1 MSWLTRLGSVL
12 GLKSTPEGAYHPGP
26 YFIHGKGWLPH
37 DEGQY
42 LNFWQMD
49 YDPVAG
55 GSSAMVEA
63 CVSAYAQTIAM
74 CPFAHWLERP
84 IEDGGGREKVITS
97 ALHRITRAP
106 NDYQTR
112 SDFILNLVRSLYL
125 RGNAYALGLRN
136 DRFEID
142 SLHLM
147 HPDQSRGQ
155 AFGGE
160 VFYELGG
167 NPVIEN
173 RLRALGLDTNLRAV
187 PARDV
192 LHVKLQTPTDPL
204 KGETPLAAAALAV
217 AASNASLAQSLT
229 FYKNQSR
236 PSGVIETDHV
246 MSIPQN
252 KEFRKLWD
260 EQSKGL
266 GSGGTPILTNGLKFK
281 PIMASAK
288 DTQAAESLKLS
299 DGQIAQVFR
308 VPLAIVGSEAQP
320 MGSTEALMNLW
331 ISTGLGFA
339 LNQVELAF
347 DRLFELDTTNT
358 EYSELDSSV
367 LLRSA
372 FRDRIEGLVRG
383 VQGGVFAPN
392 EARAIESMPAKK
404 GGDEPRVQQQLVPL
418 SFAIEPPVPPAPP
431 PAANDD
437 DPDDELDEGGDDEP
451 TGDDGDK
458 MTVSDWNRYFEGA
471 A

>member
-1 MSWLTRLGSVL
+1 MSWLTRLGSIL

-26 YFIHGKGWLPH
+26 YFIHGKGWLSH
-37 DEGQY
+37 EAGQY

-49 YDPVAG
+49 HDPVAG

-74 CPFAHWLERP
+74 CPFAHWFERP

-97 ALHRITRAP
+97 ALHRITRKP

-112 SDFILNLVRSLYL
+112 SDFLLNLVRSLYL
-125 RGNAYALGLRN
+125 RGNAYALALRN
-136 DRFEID
+136 DRFEIE

-155 AFGGE
+155 MLDGE

-173 RLRALGLDTNLRAV
+173 RLQALGLDTNLRAV

-192 LHVKLQTPTDPL
+192 LHVKLQTPNDPL
-204 KGETPLAAAALAV
+204 RGETPLAAAALAV
-217 AASNASLAQSLT
+217 ASSNAALAQSMRY
-229 FYKNQSR
+229 FQNQSR
-236 PSGVIETDHV
+236 PSGVIETDLQ
-246 MSIPQN
+246 MTMAQN

-288 DTQAAESLKLS
+288 DTQVIEAMKLS

-347 DRLFELDTTNT
+347 DHTFGLDVTNT

-418 SFAIEPPVPPAPP
+418 SFAIDPPTPPAPPAPP

-437 DPDDELDEGGDDEP
+437 EDPGDEQPADDE
-451 TGDDGDK
+451 K
-458 MTVSDWNRYFEGA
+458 MTVTDWNRYFEGTA
-471 A
+471 